1 MTNPFPYVIMI
12 IVNEREVI
20 SMCCWQAITNKSSCK
35 SCPLYDEKHIQYC
48 DDLEDVQDIVN
59 LIGILDKM
67 LDKLD
72 EYVV

>member
-1 MTNPFPYVIMI
+1 MGKKIDL
-12 IVNEREVI
+12 
-20 SMCCWQAITNKSSCK
+20 TNKNSCE

>member
-1 MTNPFPYVIMI
+1 
-12 IVNEREVI
+12 
-20 SMCCWQAITNKSSCK
+20 MCCWQEITNKSGCK